1 MRETDQGDGHV
12 DDGDDQGDGH
22 DKDGH
27 VDDGDRDDQG
37 DGHDKDDD
45 VDDGFIQTCQLRV
58 SSSMCS
64 LLKTSRE
71 SVQYWQIESDDEF
84 AKY

>member
-1 MRETDQGDGHV
+1 MMVMVMIKVMAMIKMVILRNS
-12 DDGDDQGDGH
+12 DDDDQGG
-22 DKDGH
+22 GQ
-27 VDDGDRDDQG
+27 DR
-37 DGHDKDDD
+37 DDD

-84 AKY
+84 AKS